1 MDPFTHTLVG
11 LTAAKAGLERL
22 SPLATTVCMLAANSP
37 DSDVAVGFVSDR
49 WDYLHHHR
57 GITHSVVGVIALA
70 FIVPAIIWVG
80 ERILARLR
88 RTGPR
93 TRFRGLLLASLIVTA
108 THPLMDWTNNYGV
121 RPFLPWSG
129 RWFYGD
135 LVFIVDPY
143 ILLLAGGAAFLTTR
157 AGWLRMVPWALL
169 AIGFIVLTFLV
180 GARRD
185 PSLVGINIAR
195 VVLVVGVISLILVR
209 VLKLS
214 RGRER
219 IIAAGALAGLVVYW
233 GALGFMHRAAYQHAN
248 ELAVRATA
256 GRDERVQRLA
266 AMPTLANPLR
276 WSCVAETDRAIY
288 RFFVSLG
295 DSSSSSPAIVN
306 GYQQNSPD
314 PSPSPP
320 PSVNGYDHNSP
331 ESVFKRYEK
340 PTGRA
345 ADLSALAAEDRRA
358 KILLNFARFPIARVQ
373 DENCVSQTI
382 VQIVDLRYT
391 EPGATRGTFSLNV
404 PVECA
409 SK

>member
-37 DSDVAVGFVSDR
+37 DSDVVVGFISDR
-49 WDYLHHHR
+49 WAYLHHHR
-57 GITHSVVGVIALA
+57 GITHSIVGAIALA
-70 FIVPAIIWVG
+70 VIVPAIIWLG
-80 ERILARLR
+80 ERGFARLR
-88 RTGPR
+88 RTQPR
-93 TRFRGLLLASLIVTA
+93 TRFRGLLLASMIVTA

-121 RPFLPWSG
+121 RPLLPWSG
-129 RWFYGD
+129 RWVYGD
-135 LVFIVDPY
+135 MVFIVDPY
-143 ILLLAGGAAFLTTR
+143 ILLLIGGAAFLATR
-157 AGWLRMVPWALL
+157 RGWVRMAPWALL
-169 AIGFIVLTFLV
+169 ATAFVVLTFLV
-180 GARRD
+180 ASRPD
-185 PSLVGINIAR
+185 PSLAGINIAR
-195 VVLVVGVISLILVR
+195 VVLLVGVVSLVLVR

-219 IIAAGALAGLVVYW
+219 LIAAGALAGLVVYW
-233 GALGFMHRAAYQHAN
+233 VALGFIHRAALNHAR
-248 ELAVRATA
+248 ELAVRSA
-256 GRDERVQRLA
+256 GTINERVLRVA

-288 RFFVSLG
+288 RYFVSLA
-295 DSSSSSPAIVN
+295 DSSSRSPAIVN
-306 GYQQNSPD
+306 GYRGNSPD

-320 PSVNGYDHNSP
+320 TGSNGYEHNSP
-331 ESVFKRYEK
+331 ESLFKRYEK

-345 ADLSALAAEDRRA
+345 AELSAVAAEDRRA

-373 DENCVSQTI
+373 DENCLSQAI
-382 VQIVDLRYT
+382 VQIADLRYT

>member
-37 DSDVAVGFVSDR
+37 DSDVVVGFVTDR
-49 WDYLHHHR
+49 WTYLHHHR
-57 GITHSVVGVIALA
+57 GITHSIVGVIALA
-70 FIVPAIIWVG
+70 FVVPAIIWLG
-80 ERILARLR
+80 EHIFARLR
-88 RTGPR
+88 HTRPR

-121 RPFLPWSG
+121 RPFLPWSN

-143 ILLLAGGAAFLTTR
+143 ILLLAGGAAFLATR
-157 AGWLRMVPWALL
+157 RGWPKMALWALL
-169 AIGFIVLTFLV
+169 ATGFVALTFLV
-180 GARRD
+180 ASRPD
-185 PSLVGINIAR
+185 PGLVGINIAR
-195 VVLVVGVISLILVR
+195 LVLLVGVVSLILVR

-219 IIAAGALAGLVVYW
+219 LIAAGALAALVVYW
-233 GALGFMHRAAYQHAN
+233 GALGFAHRAAHQNARDV
-248 ELAVRATA
+248 ATRAA
-256 GRDERVQRLA
+256 GTINERVLRVA

-276 WSCVAETDRAIY
+276 WSGVAETDRAIY
-288 RFFVSLG
+288 RFIIKLA
-295 DSSSSSPAIVN
+295 DSPGPAVIVD
-306 GYQQNSPD
+306 GYQTD
-314 PSPSPP
+314 A
-320 PSVNGYDHNSP
+320 P
-331 ESVFKRYEK
+331 EAIERYEK

-345 ADLSALAAEDRRA
+345 TELSALAAEDRRA

-373 DENCVSQTI
+373 DENCISQTI
-382 VQIVDLRYT
+382 VQIADLRYT
-391 EPGATRGTFSLNV
+391 EPGTTRGTFSLNV

>member
-37 DSDVAVGFVSDR
+37 DSDVVVGFVSDR

-57 GITHSVVGVIALA
+57 GITHSIVGVIALA
-70 FIVPAIIWVG
+70 FIVPGIIWLG
-80 ERILARLR
+80 ERIIVRIR
-88 RTGPR
+88 RTQPR
-93 TRFRGLLLASLIVTA
+93 TRYRGLLLASMIVTA

-121 RPFLPWSG
+121 RPFLPWNG

-143 ILLLAGGAAFLTTR
+143 ILLLAGGAAFLATR
-157 AGWLRMVPWALL
+157 RGWPKMVVWALL
-169 AIGFIVLTFLV
+169 ATGFIVLAFLV
-180 GARRD
+180 ASRPD
-185 PSLVGINIAR
+185 PSLAGINVACG
-195 VVLVVGVISLILVR
+195 VLLVGVISLILVR
-209 VLKLS
+209 VAKLS

-219 IIAAGALAGLVVYW
+219 LIAAGALAALVVYW
-233 GALGFMHRAAYQHAN
+233 VALGFMHRAADKNASD
-248 ELAVRATA
+248 VATQA
-256 GRDERVQRLA
+256 AATINERVLRVA

-276 WSCVAETDRAIY
+276 WSCVAETDRAVY
-288 RFFVSLG
+288 RFFVNLS
-295 DSSSSSPAIVN
+295 DSTETSPVIADGHHIRYPA
-306 GYQQNSPD
+306 GI
-314 PSPSPP
+314 
-320 PSVNGYDHNSP
+320 G
-331 ESVFKRYEK
+331 RYEK

-345 ADLSALAAEDRRA
+345 AELSAVAAEDRRA

-382 VQIVDLRYT
+382 VQIADLRYT

>member
-37 DSDVAVGFVSDR
+37 DSDVVVGFVTDR
-49 WDYLHHHR
+49 WTYLHHHR
-57 GITHSVVGVIALA
+57 GITHSIIGVIALA
-70 FIVPAIIWVG
+70 FIVPAIIWAG
-80 ERILARLR
+80 ERIFARLR
-88 RTGPR
+88 GNQPR
-93 TRFRGLLLASLIVTA
+93 TRYRGLLLASLIVTA

-121 RPFLPWSG
+121 RPFLPWSN

-143 ILLLAGGAAFLTTR
+143 ILLLIGGAAFLATR
-157 AGWLRMVPWALL
+157 RGWPKMVLWALL
-169 AIGFIVLTFLV
+169 ATAFVALTFLV
-180 GARRD
+180 ASRPD
-185 PSLVGINIAR
+185 PSLAGINIAR
-195 VVLVVGVISLILVR
+195 VVLLVGVLSLVVVR

-219 IIAAGALAGLVVYW
+219 IIAAGALAGIVVYW
-233 GALGFMHRAAYQHAN
+233 ATLGFMHRAAYQQAN

-276 WSCVAETDRAIY
+276 WSCVAETDQAIY

-295 DSSSSSPAIVN
+295 DSSSSSPAIVD
-306 GYQQNSPD
+306 GYQHNSPD

-320 PSVNGYDHNSP
+320 PSVNGYEQNSP
-331 ESVFKRYEK
+331 ESLFKRYEK

-345 ADLSALAAEDRRA
+345 SELSAQAAEDRRA

-382 VQIVDLRYT
+382 VQIADLRYT
-391 EPGATRGTFSLNV
+391 EPGVTRGTFSLNV
-404 PVECA
+404 PVECV

>member
-37 DSDVAVGFVSDR
+37 DSDVVVGFVSDR
-49 WDYLHHHR
+49 WVYLHHHR
-57 GITHSVVGVIALA
+57 GITHSIVGAIALA
-70 FIVPAIIWVG
+70 FIVPAIIWLG
-80 ERILARLR
+80 ERTVVRLR
-88 RTGPR
+88 RTQPR
-93 TRFRGLLLASLIVTA
+93 TRYRGLLLASLIVTA

-143 ILLLAGGAAFLTTR
+143 ILLLMGGAGFLATR
-157 AGWLRMVPWALL
+157 RGWPKMVLWALL
-169 AIGFIVLTFLV
+169 ATAFVVLTFLV
-180 GARRD
+180 GGRRD
-185 PSLVGINIAR
+185 PSLEGINIAR
-195 VVLVVGVISLILVR
+195 VVLLVGVISLILVR

-219 IIAAGALAGLVVYW
+219 VIARVALAALVIYW
-233 GALGFMHRAAYQHAN
+233 GALGFAHRAALNHARDLAARSAGTIN
-248 ELAVRATA
+248 ERIL
-256 GRDERVQRLA
+256 RVA

-288 RFFVSLG
+288 RYFVSLA

-306 GYQQNSPD
+306 GFQRNSPD

-320 PSVNGYDHNSP
+320 PSVNGYEHNSP
-331 ESVFKRYEK
+331 ESLFKRYEK

-345 ADLSALAAEDRRA
+345 AELSALAAEDRRA
-358 KILLNFARFPIARVQ
+358 KILLNFARFPIARVE

-382 VQIVDLRYT
+382 VQIADLRYT

>member
-22 SPLATTVCMLAANSP
+22 SPLATTVCMLTANSP
-37 DSDVAVGFVSDR
+37 DSDVVVGFVSDR

-57 GITHSVVGVIALA
+57 GITHSLVGVIALA
-70 FIVPAIIWVG
+70 VIVPAIIWLG
-80 ERILARLR
+80 ERIFARLR
-88 RTGPR
+88 RTRPR

-143 ILLLAGGAAFLTTR
+143 ILLLMGGAAFLATR
-157 AGWLRMVPWALL
+157 RGWPKMVLWALL
-169 AIGFIVLTFLV
+169 ATAFVVLTFLL
-180 GARRD
+180 GGRRD
-185 PSLVGINIAR
+185 PSLAGINIAL
-195 VVLVVGVISLILVR
+195 VVLLLGVISLILAR
-209 VLKLS
+209 VLSFS

-219 IIAAGALAGLVVYW
+219 IIAAGALAALVVYW
-233 GALGFMHRAAYQHAN
+233 GTLGFVHRAAYKNASD
-248 ELAVRATA
+248 VATQA
-256 GRDERVQRLA
+256 ASTISERVLRVA

-288 RFFVSLG
+288 RFIIKLA
-295 DSSSSSPAIVN
+295 DSPQGPLAIVD
-306 GYQQNSPD
+306 GYQTD
-314 PSPSPP
+314 
-320 PSVNGYDHNSP
+320 SP
-331 ESVFKRYEK
+331 EAIERYEK

-345 ADLSALAAEDRRA
+345 AELSALAAEDRRA
-358 KILLNFARFPIARVQ
+358 KTLLNFARFPIARVQ

-382 VQIVDLRYT
+382 VQIADLRYT

>member
-11 LTAAKAGLERL
+11 LTAAKARLERL

-37 DSDVAVGFVSDR
+37 DSDVVVGLVSDR

-57 GITHSVVGVIALA
+57 GITHSIVGVIALA
-70 FIVPAIIWVG
+70 FIVPAIIWAG
-80 ERILARLR
+80 ERVFARLR
-88 RTGPR
+88 HRPSR
-93 TRFRGLLLASLIVTA
+93 TRFRGLLLASLLVTA

-121 RPFLPWSG
+121 RPLLPWSG

-143 ILLLAGGAAFLTTR
+143 ILLLIGGAAFLATR
-157 AGWLRMVPWALL
+157 RGWPKMVLWALL
-169 AIGFIVLTFLV
+169 ATAFVALTFLV
-180 GARRD
+180 ASRPD
-185 PSLVGINIAR
+185 PSLAGINIAR
-195 VVLVVGVISLILVR
+195 VVLLVGVVGLVLVR

-219 IIAAGALAGLVVYW
+219 MIAAGALAGLVVYW
-233 GALGFMHRAAYQHAN
+233 GALGLMHRAAHKDASD
-248 ELAVRATA
+248 VATQAA
-256 GRDERVQRLA
+256 GAINERVLRVA

-276 WSCVAETDRAIY
+276 WSCVAETDRSIY
-288 RFFVSLG
+288 RFIIKLA
-295 DSSSSSPAIVN
+295 DSTGGPPEIVD
-306 GYQQNSPD
+306 GYQTD
-314 PSPSPP
+314 
-320 PSVNGYDHNSP
+320 SP
-331 ESVFKRYEK
+331 EAIERYEK

-345 ADLSALAAEDRRA
+345 AELSALAAEDRRA
-358 KILLNFARFPIARVQ
+358 KILLNFARFPMARVP

-382 VQIVDLRYT
+382 VQIADLRYT